1 MTPGHCVMSTGGGRP
16 ARWQEEKTDMPAQMT
31 CIAAADFVFDVQVQI
46 TCTVC
51 SQVIEEA
58 VRDVADA

>member
-1 MTPGHCVMSTGGGRP
+1 
-16 ARWQEEKTDMPAQMT
+16 MPAPMT
-31 CIAAADFVFDVQVQI
+31 CTAAADFVFDVQVQI

-51 SQVIEEA
+51 GQVIEEA

>member
-1 MTPGHCVMSTGGGRP
+1 MPAGGGRP

-31 CIAAADFVFDVQVQI
+31 CTAAADFVFDVQVQI

>member
-1 MTPGHCVMSTGGGRP
+1 MSTGGGRP
-16 ARWQEEKTDMPAQMT
+16 ARWQEEKTDMPAPMT
-31 CIAAADFVFDVQVQI
+31 CTAAADFVFDVQVQI